1 MERQIVRPMPEPCGL
16 VVKKALKNQVRL
28 SGWQSH
34 TGVADGDEQLT
45 ILAQFRLNRKF
56 TDSVLHRL
64 DAIAHRFINTC
75 CSCTRSAVTL
85 GSSVAR
91 SVRMQ
96 IE

>member
-1 MERQIVRPMPEPCGL
+1 MARQIAKSMPEPCGL
-16 VVKKALKNQVRL
+16 VVKNALKIWSL
-28 SGWQSH
+28 FGWQSH

-45 ILAQFRLNRKF
+45 ILAQFRFNRKF
-56 TDSVLHRL
+56 TGSVLHRL
-64 DAIAHRFINTC
+64 DAIAHGLIKTC

-85 GSSVAR
+85 ESSVAR